1 MWQMQMK
8 FNLNLKVFFCY
19 VILFNF
25 FLKKIKYKINFKILM
40 DNKSNNEMNLIFS
53 ITKATNFCT
62 KICKTLMKEE
72 LLPVDRECL
81 QNCGLN
87 YASSLAYQ

>member
-1 MWQMQMK
+1 MK

-25 FLKKIKYKINFKILM
+25 FFEKIKYKINIKILM
-40 DNKSNNEMNLIFS
+40 DNKPNNEMNLIFS
-53 ITKATNFCT
+53 ITKATNFCA

>member
-1 MWQMQMK
+1 
-8 FNLNLKVFFCY
+8 
-19 VILFNF
+19 
-25 FLKKIKYKINFKILM
+25 M
-40 DNKSNNEMNLIFS
+40 DNKPNNEMNLIFS
-53 ITKATNFCT
+53 ITKATNFCA

>member
-1 MWQMQMK
+1 M
-8 FNLNLKVFFCY
+8 LFCS
-19 VILFNF
+19 IF
-25 FLKKIKYKINFKILM
+25 FLKIKYKINIKILM
-40 DNKSNNEMNLIFS
+40 DNKPNNEMNLIFS
-53 ITKATNFCT
+53 ITKATNFCA

>member
-1 MWQMQMK
+1 M
-8 FNLNLKVFFCY
+8 LFCS
-19 VILFNF
+19 IF
-25 FLKKIKYKINFKILM
+25 FLKIKYKINIKILM
-40 DNKSNNEMNLIFS
+40 DNKPNNEMNLIFS

-72 LLPVDRECL
+72 LLPIDRECL

>member
-1 MWQMQMK
+1 M
-8 FNLNLKVFFCY
+8 LFCS
-19 VILFNF
+19 IF
-25 FLKKIKYKINFKILM
+25 FLKIKYKINIKILM
-40 DNKSNNEMNLIFS
+40 DNKSNNSNNEMNLIFS
-53 ITKATNFCT
+53 ITKATNFCA

-72 LLPVDRECL
+72 LLPIDRECL

>member
-1 MWQMQMK
+1 MK

-72 LLPVDRECL
+72 LLQVDR
-81 QNCGLN
+81 
-87 YASSLAYQ
+87 

>member
-1 MWQMQMK
+1 
-8 FNLNLKVFFCY
+8 
-19 VILFNF
+19 
-25 FLKKIKYKINFKILM
+25 M
-40 DNKSNNEMNLIFS
+40 DNKSNNSNNEMNLIFS

-72 LLPVDRECL
+72 LLPIDRECL